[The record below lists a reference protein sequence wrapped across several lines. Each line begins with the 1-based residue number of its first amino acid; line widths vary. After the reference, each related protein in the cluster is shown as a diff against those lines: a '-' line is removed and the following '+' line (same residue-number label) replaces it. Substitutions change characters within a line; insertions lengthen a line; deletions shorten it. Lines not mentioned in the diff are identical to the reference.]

1 MPFLVVL
8 FMLLSVVELRAQAPA
23 SPDAQP
29 ALHFTYTDA
38 LRKTFAYPYW
48 TLENTVS
55 KKQVSGDRFEYIGWS
70 DDPFWLSYADSLGNL
85 KKETEASKDV
95 LFYPPFHDVVAF
107 RRNGLWGLMNTAGK
121 IVRTPRYAEIRHFKG
136 GLAMVAIED
145 NEGKKWGVI
154 NHKGKE
160 VIPTQYNYLAGNYD
174 SSMFS
179 VGSTSI
185 AGNKGTMMFGVL
197 NAAGKQVIPLKYVAM
212 RQSADGVY
220 ALRSADEQWQLFSQE
235 GKPMGAGR
243 WEDLKD
249 FGKSYVIGR
258 KGHKW
263 GVASPDGKI
272 VIDYQYKNIVPK
284 TVGRY
289 TVTPFTKWQ
298 LQPASQAS
306 SSGAAIE
313 CDALY
318 PVADT
323 LYGYVIEKQH
333 GLISSKGRILVAPRY
348 DTISPYKGEL
358 ASVQKEGRWAV
369 LDRKGKELLSD
380 RFDEVALDY
389 EGYFVTRQGAT
400 LSILT
405 LQGKKLL
412 QGEYTSIGRYIGD
425 RFLLEK
431 DGRYGYADKNGVV
444 VVSTQYEE
452 AYPYNNGLALVKANG
467 LWGLLDAKG
476 NWKVKPVFEELEALP
491 SGAYKAR
498 SGIVYSFIDKE
509 GNIVVPAATRLNF
522 RHDGFVTVRVDS
534 LVGLLQTD
542 GKELLPMQYDA
553 VSLIGPDSIF
563 AVRIGEQWGLVN
575 RQGRIL
581 MKPSARYKQMGIM
594 AEGLV
599 PVKIDKR
606 WGFVDK
612 EGRLM
617 IANRYDGLQSFS
629 EGMAAFMLNNKW
641 GFIDK
646 AEKIRVQPHYE
657 VVQPFANGV
666 ALVGRNQKWGMVSKN
681 GTEVIPLE
689 YDRIWQ
695 TKTGNYINQK
705 DGKLGLIDQTGYQVI
720 LPKYDAIQELPNRH
734 FVQHRN
740 GLLGVADEKG
750 QVLVP
755 MVYSMVLHNPYSNF
769 YLLGRTQ
776 DPRDL

>member
-8 FMLLSVVELRAQAPA
+8 FMLLPVLELSAQAPA
-23 SPDAQP
+23 SLQQP
-29 ALHFTYTDA
+29 SEQHFNYTAA
-38 LRKTFAYPYW
+38 LRKTLNYPYW
-48 TLENTVS
+48 TLENTETRKVIP
-55 KKQVSGDRFEYIGWS
+55 GDRFEYIGWS
-70 DDPFWLSYADSLGNL
+70 DDPFWLSHGENL
-85 KKETEASKDV
+85 SNLATPIQVGKEAQ
-95 LFYPPFHDVVAF
+95 FYPPYHDVVAF
-107 RRNGLWGLMNTAGK
+107 RRNGLWGLMSTAGK
-121 IVRTPRYAEIRHFKG
+121 IVRTPRYAEIRHFKS
-136 GLAMVAIED
+136 GLAMVAVES

-160 VIPTQYNYLAGNYD
+160 IIPTQYNYLAGNYD

-179 VGSTSI
+179 VGSTAI
-185 AGNKGTMMFGVL
+185 AAHKGTMMFGVL
-197 NAAGKQVIPLKYVAM
+197 NAAGKEVIPVKYTAI
-212 RQSADGVY
+212 RQSNDGVY
-220 ALRSADEQWQLFSQE
+220 AMRGLDDMWQLMNQE
-235 GKPMGAGR
+235 GKPMGPGR
-243 WEDLKD
+243 WEDVKE

-258 KGHKW
+258 KNHKW
-263 GVASPDGKI
+263 GVSSPDGK
-272 VIDYQYKNIVPK
+272 VVVDYLYKSVVPK

-298 LQPASQAS
+298 LQPASQA
-306 SSGAAIE
+306 GTVGPAIE

-323 LYGYVIEKQH
+323 MYGYVIENQH
-333 GLISSKGRILVAPRY
+333 GLISAKGRIIVTPRY
-348 DTISPYKGEL
+348 DTIAPYRGGL
-358 ASVQKEGRWAV
+358 AAVQKEGRWAV

-380 RFDEVALDY
+380 RFDEVALDH
-389 EGYFVTRQGAT
+389 EGFFVTRQGDT
-400 LSILT
+400 RSILT

-412 QGEYTSIGRYIGD
+412 QGEYSHIGPLVGD

-431 DGRYGYADKNGVV
+431 DGRFGYADKNGVV
-444 VVSTQYEE
+444 VVTTQYED
-452 AYPYNNGLALVKANG
+452 AHPYKGGLALVKANG

-476 NWKVKPVFEELEALP
+476 EWKVKPVFEEIEVMP
-491 SGAYKAR
+491 TGAFKAR
-498 SGIVYSFIDKE
+498 NGIVYSFITKE
-509 GNIVVPAATRLNF
+509 GNVVVPAAVRLNF
-522 RHDGFVTVRVDS
+522 RQDGFVTVRLDS
-534 LVGLLQTD
+534 LVGLVQAD
-542 GKELLPMQYDA
+542 GKELLPIQYDA
-553 VSLIGPDSIF
+553 ISLIGPDSIF
-563 AVRIGEQWGLVN
+563 AVRTGDQWGLVS
-575 RQGRIL
+575 RQGRLL
-581 MKPSARYKQMGIM
+581 MKPSTRYKQMGIM

-657 VVQPFANGV
+657 VVQPFKNGV
-666 ALVGRNQKWGMVSKN
+666 ALVNRNQKWGMVNKN
-681 GTEVIPLE
+681 GAEVIPLE
-689 YDRIWQ
+689 FDKIWQ

-705 DGKLGLIDQTGYQVI
+705 EGKLGLLDQEGRQVI

-734 FVQHRN
+734 FIQQRN

-755 MVYSMVLHNPYSNF
+755 MVYTMVLHNPFSNF
-769 YLLGRTQ
+769 YLLGRMQ
-776 DPRDL
+776 DPKDL